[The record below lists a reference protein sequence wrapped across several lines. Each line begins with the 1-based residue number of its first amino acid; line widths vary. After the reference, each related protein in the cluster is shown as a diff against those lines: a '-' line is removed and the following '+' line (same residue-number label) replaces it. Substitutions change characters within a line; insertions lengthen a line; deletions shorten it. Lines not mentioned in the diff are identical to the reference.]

1 MNPEESE
8 VKKNS
13 ELLREKFKS
22 IADITVS
29 YDRYDIIIYNYD
41 EIEEISRFIEEKTT
55 INSWTVLKTK
65 VNPNTE
71 LDWL

>member
-1 MNPEESE
+1 M
-8 VKKNS
+8 NS
-13 ELLREKFKS
+13 EEKENIKLLRDKFKS

-41 EIEEISRFIEEKTT
+41 EIEEISKFIEEETT
-55 INSWTVLKTK
+55 IKSWTVLKTK

-71 LDWL
+71 FDWI